1 MSELSLTEVRTVP
14 APARRRR
21 RTGKRPTWK
30 TVILSAVMYVI
41 GFVFV
46 FPYIEM
52 VLTSFRTNGTLLNP
66 TVFPTAWSFEAYTSF
81 FTGPLLGNLGISL
94 LLAFGATI
102 VVFLVATPAAYYAAR
117 YRFKGRIAF
126 LILVLV
132 TQMVQ
137 PASMLIGIY
146 EQYHALGG
154 LDTVWS
160 LILVNAGFNMA
171 FAVWI
176 LTAYFG
182 SIPKEL
188 EEAAQVQ
195 GCSRIGAIFRVT
207 LPLAGPGVVTAL
219 IFTFIAAWNEFLTA
233 LTLISTP
240 TKAPLTV
247 AINGFLGAYSTD
259 WQHMFAASVIATIP
273 VIVLFAL
280 IEGKV
285 VGGLTAGS
293 IK

>member
-1 MSELSLTEVRTVP
+1 MTELAVTTVHTIPATRHPRREV
-14 APARRRR
+14 
-21 RTGKRPTWK
+21 KRPTWK
-30 TVILSAVMYVI
+30 TIILAAVMYVI
-41 GFVFV
+41 GFIFL
-46 FPYIEM
+46 FPYVEM
-52 VLTSFRTNGTLLNP
+52 VLTSFRTNRTLLDP
-66 TVFPTAWSFEAYTSF
+66 TIFPTQWTFTAYTTF
-81 FTGPLLGNLGISL
+81 FQSSLVGNLGISL
-94 LLAFGATI
+94 VLAFGATI
-102 VVFLVATPAAYYAAR
+102 LVFLVATPAAYYAAR
-117 YRFKGRIAF
+117 FRFRGRVAF

-146 EQYHALGG
+146 EQYKTLGG
-154 LDTVWS
+154 LDTVWA

-182 SIPKEL
+182 SIPREL
-188 EEAAQVQ
+188 EEAAQLA
-195 GCSRIGAIFRVT
+195 GCSRIGAIRRVT

-233 LTLISTP
+233 LTLIATP
-240 TKAPLTV
+240 GKQPLTV
-247 AINGFLGAYSTD
+247 AINSFLGAYTNEY
-259 WQHMFAASVIATIP
+259 QQMFAASVIATIP
-273 VIVLFAL
+273 VIVLFAF
-280 IEGKV
+280 IEGRV

>member
-1 MSELSLTEVRTVP
+1 MSEYTVT
-14 APARRRR
+14 ARRTAKSRARSYGGRR
-21 RTGKRPTWK
+21 PAWK

-41 GFVFV
+41 AFVFV

-52 VLTSFRTNGTLLNP
+52 VLTSFRTDKTLLAP
-66 TVFPTAWSFEAYTSF
+66 TVLPTAWSFSAYTTF
-81 FTGPLLGNLGISL
+81 FQTTLFGSLGISL
-94 LLAFGATI
+94 IIAFGATA

-117 YRFKGRIAF
+117 YKFKGRIAF

-146 EQYHALGG
+146 VQYKTLGG
-154 LDTVWS
+154 LNAVWA

-195 GCSRIGAIFRVT
+195 GCSRIGAIWRVT
-207 LPLAGPGVVTAL
+207 LPLAGPGVITAL

-233 LTLISTP
+233 LTLISSP
-240 TKAPLTV
+240 GKQPLPVT
-247 AINGFLGAYSTD
+247 INSFMGAYGTD
-259 WQHMFAASVIATIP
+259 WQHLFSASVIATIP